1 MVPQEIMDEYD
12 LVIKD
17 NGNVYMMICK
27 VMYVL
32 KEAGILDFT
41 NLVKN
46 MAPYAYSQMKYTPGL
61 WRHNTRSTIFTFYV
75 DDPGTK
81 YFSKDDVHHLINA
94 NKYNYEVT
102 IDCTGSLYI
111 AINLYWNYTA
121 SPSYVELSM
130 KSFYVQV
137 RTKFDHLIPKKISM
151 PPTPGRH
158 QSMARK
164 LLSNL
169 RKLKP
174 HLYFEMK
181 ENKLSNTSWTPS
193 SITQKSTRASK
204 PHSTKFHPSNQK
216 RHKKQ

>member
-1 MVPQEIMDEYD
+1 MDEYD
-12 LVIKD
+12 FSIKD

-94 NKYNYEVT
+94 NK
-102 IDCTGSLYI
+102 
-111 AINLYWNYTA
+111 
-121 SPSYVELSM
+121 
-130 KSFYVQV
+130 
-137 RTKFDHLIPKKISM
+137 
-151 PPTPGRH
+151 
-158 QSMARK
+158 
-164 LLSNL
+164 
-169 RKLKP
+169 
-174 HLYFEMK
+174 
-181 ENKLSNTSWTPS
+181 
-193 SITQKSTRASK
+193 
-204 PHSTKFHPSNQK
+204 
-216 RHKKQ
+216 